1 MGQRVSKCDSD
12 SVRQIRRQI
21 SGQVRQDVSKAHDE
35 TASE

>member
-21 SGQVRQDVSKAHDE
+21 SGQVRQGVSKAHGKA
-35 TASE
+35 ASE